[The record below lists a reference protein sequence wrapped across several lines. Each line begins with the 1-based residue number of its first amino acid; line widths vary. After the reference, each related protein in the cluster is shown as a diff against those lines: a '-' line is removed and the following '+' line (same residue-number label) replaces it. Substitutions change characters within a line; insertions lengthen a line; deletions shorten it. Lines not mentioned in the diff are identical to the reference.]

1 MKRSDQIGVF
11 YVSRE
16 TCSLARIDLS
26 AWLNARSW
34 HLTKDEEEYRNS

>member
-1 MKRSDQIGVF
+1 MERSDQIGGF

-16 TCSLARIDLS
+16 TCSLARTDLS

-34 HLTKDEEEYRNS
+34 HLTKDEKECRNS